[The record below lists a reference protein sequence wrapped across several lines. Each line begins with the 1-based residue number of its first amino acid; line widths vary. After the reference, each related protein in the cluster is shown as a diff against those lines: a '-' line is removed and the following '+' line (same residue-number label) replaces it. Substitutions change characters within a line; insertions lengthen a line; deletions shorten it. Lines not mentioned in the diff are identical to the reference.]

1 MLQSMGSQ
9 RVGDNLAIE
18 QLQRTTAGKIINH
31 HGLPWWL
38 SSEEPTCQCKRLKFD
53 PWSGRIP
60 RVVEQLS
67 PCATIAEREL

>member
-1 MLQSMGSQ
+1 MGLQ

-18 QLQRTTAGKIINH
+18 QQQGTTVGKIRNH

-38 SSEEPTCQCKRLKFD
+38 SSEEPTCQCKRLESD

-60 RVVEQLS
+60 HAVEQLS
-67 PCATIAEREL
+67 PCGRTTEPVL